1 MNPALRRLRI
11 RLTAWYVGVFALI
24 LAGFGGAV
32 FLAISSVTSREL
44 DRSLARAAQDVM
56 RAAAIRREEAA
67 SPGPHLDALDELR
80 IPGRYLFLLDGRGA
94 SIHPARVP
102 VWIVD
107 VARRALRQGVVVEER
122 HVAHE
127 VNWRVHAERFTL
139 GGQTLVAL
147 AAGDALELD
156 DQYADLLLRFT
167 VAAILALG
175 AVALGGWWLAR
186 KSVEPVEAAFTR
198 MRRFMADAAH
208 ELRTPMAV
216 LRGRADVAL
225 RRSRDPDD
233 YRAALAGIADEARRL
248 GGILENVLTIARA
261 DAGDWP
267 VVRARLFLDD
277 LVLDAAA
284 AARVLGAGKGVQV
297 EVEGLEEAPVLGD
310 AALLRQLLMILL
322 DNAVKFTPA
331 GGEVRVGVTRRG
343 EDVVA
348 SVSDTG
354 PGIPPHQ
361 LPHVF
366 ERFFR
371 GDPARAR
378 STGAGLGL
386 SIARWIADAH
396 EGEIAVVSPAGG
408 GTRIEVTLRAS
419 TAPAPPAGAA
429 RAG

>member
-1 MNPALRRLRI
+1 
-11 RLTAWYVGVFALI
+11 VGVFALI

-32 FLAISSVTSREL
+32 FLAISAEASREL

-56 RAAAIRREEAA
+56 RATAIRKEEAA
-67 SPGPHLDALDELR
+67 SPGPHLDALEELH
-80 IPGRYLFLLDGRGA
+80 IPGRSLFLFDGRGA
-94 SIHPARVP
+94 PVHPARVP
-102 VWIVD
+102 AWLAD
-107 VARRALRQGVVVEER
+107 MARRALRQGVVVDEQD
-122 HVAHE
+122 VADE
-127 VNWRVHAERFTL
+127 VTWRVHAERFTL
-139 GGQTLVAL
+139 GGQTFVAL

-156 DQYADLLLRFT
+156 QQYFDLLFRFA
-167 VAAILALG
+167 VAAILALA

-186 KSVEPVEAAFTR
+186 KSVEPVDAAFAR
-198 MRRFMADAAH
+198 MRSFMADAAH
-208 ELRTPMAV
+208 ELRTPVAV

-225 RRSRDPDD
+225 RRSRDLED
-233 YRAALAGIADEARRL
+233 YRSALAGIADEARRL
-248 GGILENVLTIARA
+248 GGILENLLTIARA

-284 AARVLGAGKGVQV
+284 AARVLGAAEGVRV
-297 EVEGLEEAPVLGD
+297 EVDGLEEAPVLGD

-343 EDVVA
+343 DDVVA
-348 SVSDTG
+348 RVTDTG
-354 PGIPPHQ
+354 PGIPPQQ

-371 GDPARAR
+371 GDPARGR

-396 EGEIAVVSPAGG
+396 EGEIAVTSPAGG
-408 GTRIEVTLRAS
+408 GTHIEVTLRAS
-419 TAPAPPAGAA
+419 PSPAAPAGAA
-429 RAG
+429 RPG